1 MRAVQSTELQV
12 AEQRFGSAGVD
23 TTIVSDLSREHAG
36 KMRVSVY
43 QCCRCMYVYVGA
55 HTVPCGR

>member
-36 KMRVSVY
+36 KMRVSVD
-43 QCCRCMYVYVGA
+43 Q
-55 HTVPCGR
+55 